1 MELGELSANVQAFT
15 EERDWAQFHTV
26 RSLILSIQSELG
38 ELAEVVQWVPDA
50 QLTDD
55 WIESHRDR
63 LEEEVADVFIYLI
76 RLSQVL
82 NVDLTKVAEEKMQQN
97 AIKYPVEKA
106 RGRADKYTE
115 L

>member
-1 MELGELSANVQAFT
+1 MELGDLSASVQSFT
-15 EERDWAQFHTV
+15 DERDWGQFHSV
-26 RSLILSIQSELG
+26 RSLVLAIQSELG
-38 ELAEVVQWVPDA
+38 ELAEVVQWVSDE
-50 QLTDD
+50 QISDD
-55 WIESHRDR
+55 WIESRRSR
-63 LEEEVADVFIYLI
+63 LEEEAADVFIYLI

-82 NVDLTKVAEEKMQQN
+82 DIDLIEVAHKKIQSN